1 MNKDNKNI
9 IVATGGT
16 GGHIFPAVSLA
27 NYLNNNGF
35 NTTLTT
41 DNRGLKFIDKEIYQ
55 KTVLINSSPIKKN
68 KKFIAFFIVLSAIFK
83 SIFFLI
89 KAKPKLI
96 FGMGGYASFPVCFAA
111 VILKIPFIVYENN
124 LFMGKA
130 NRYLSPF
137 AKKIFVSYRDIQ
149 GINKKYKDKTVIVG
163 NILRENIINNSII
176 KKNNEDS
183 VLNLLILGGSQA
195 AKIFAEL
202 LPDIIIECKKNNI
215 NMKIYQQCLE
225 EQKLDL
231 KKKYDNN
238 SVSYELFT
246 FTFDILKYYNLSN
259 LVISRAGSSVL
270 AELLNCKIPIILVPL
285 ASSSENHQ
293 LLNAQYF
300 AEKGLGIILEEK
312 DIKSRLFNLLQSIH
326 KDKSMLNKILINQKK
341 YSDKN
346 VFEIIKKEITK
357 LFYEN

>member
-1 MNKDNKNI
+1 
-9 IVATGGT
+9 
-16 GGHIFPAVSLA
+16 
-27 NYLNNNGF
+27 
-35 NTTLTT
+35 
-41 DNRGLKFIDKEIYQ
+41 
-55 KTVLINSSPIKKN
+55 
-68 KKFIAFFIVLSAIFK
+68 
-83 SIFFLI
+83 
-89 KAKPKLI
+89 
-96 FGMGGYASFPVCFAA
+96 
-111 VILKIPFIVYENN
+111 
-124 LFMGKA
+124 
-130 NRYLSPF
+130 
-137 AKKIFVSYRDIQ
+137 
-149 GINKKYKDKTVIVG
+149 
-163 NILRENIINNSII
+163 
-176 KKNNEDS
+176 
-183 VLNLLILGGSQA
+183 
-195 AKIFAEL
+195 
-202 LPDIIIECKKNNI
+202 
-215 NMKIYQQCLE
+215 MKIYQQCLE
-225 EQKLDL
+225 EQKFDL

-238 SVSYELFT
+238 SISYELFT